1 MGCKVTAAAREGFTM
16 PGRYRFCDDVMFK
29 NVIQNEEICKG
40 IIEAATHRKVD
51 KIKPPRPQAELS
63 TSCESKDVRL
73 DAFVVES
80 GGTSYDVEVQVDASR
95 YLPQRMRFYQGKI
108 DSVALRKGDHY
119 SELKELYIIFF
130 CLYDPFGRGEAVYDI
145 DRRDKQGNP
154 AGSMDHWLV
163 FNVMAYDR
171 VEGDQRLRA
180 LLEYMATGRV
190 DSPGSL
196 QARIAAEVDNINHDE
211 EKVMEMF
218 TAEQTIQ
225 INASAAPS
233 RRART
238 RAKQRAW
245 QKAGPRAPSARRGCA
260 RSSSRWSATRTSPA
274 WSPTRPSASSSSPS
288 SGSSRIGL
296 PWSLVFALAN

>member
-1 MGCKVTAAAREGFTM
+1 MGYMGTATPGMGGGFAM
-16 PGRYRFCDDVMFK
+16 PGKYRFCDDVMFK

-51 KIKPPRPQAELS
+51 KIKPPTPQAELS

-80 GGTSYDVEVQVDASR
+80 DGASYDVEVQVDASR

-108 DSVALRKGDHY
+108 DSVALRKGGHY

-171 VEGDQRLRA
+171 VEGDLRLRA

-196 QARIAAEVDNINHDE
+196 QALIAAEVDNINHDE
-211 EKVMEMF
+211 EKVKEMF

-225 INASAAPS
+225 IN
-233 RRART
+233 
-238 RAKQRAW
+238 
-245 QKAGPRAPSARRGCA
+245 
-260 RSSSRWSATRTSPA
+260 
-274 WSPTRPSASSSSPS
+274 
-288 SGSSRIGL
+288 L
-296 PWSLVFALAN
+296 